1 MSTVVKVYLALL
13 LVIPPILL
21 VLDIE
26 GVLALGLVM
35 AVIYALLYVPLVLFA
50 IMAARSRPRHS

>member
-35 AVIYALLYVPLVLFA
+35 AVIYALLYLPLALFA
-50 IMAARSRPRHS
+50 IMAARSRPQHS